1 MKVKVLKNFR
11 DSQDTK
17 ENRLG
22 RLYKTLEIADFNK
35 KRADN
40 LISKGYVKKIE
51 TKKEAP
57 KLEDKDAAPKVEN
70 KKLDL

>member
-11 DSQDTK
+11 DAQDTK

-22 RLYKTLEIADFNK
+22 RLYRTLEIADFNK